1 MTKSQTTSL
10 AKLISYCESQN
21 YVGWDPYDGLN
32 SKLFNRLPLKQS
44 SLARLAWIQFFKR
57 SPINFRPLFQV
68 DKGHNPKGLGLFLSG
83 YSKILLHQN
92 KGNSFPLKIDD
103 LEAKVHSLAELLLES
118 VSKGYSGACWGYNFD
133 WQARGGLHF
142 PAHTP
147 TVVATTY
154 AAYGLL
160 DAYEATKK
168 MEYLDAACDA
178 QNFVLNDLRR
188 DYRDNDE
195 FLFSYSVLPGNN
207 KVYNASLLGSKLLA
221 RIYSYTS
228 VDSLLYESKA
238 SVDAVI
244 RAQNPDG
251 SWMYGEGPTQGWIDS
266 FHTGFNLEALS
277 DYARF
282 TGDESVLPSMEA
294 GFEFYTKSFFTT
306 EGVPKYYHNSI
317 YPIDIHSPA
326 QLAVT
331 IHALQRHGKFQEL
344 VDRVLAW
351 TIQNMQSNQG
361 YFYYQK
367 KPLWTSKIP
376 FMRWSQAWMMHAL
389 TVNILASL
397 EK

>member
-195 FLFSYSVLPGNN
+195 FLFSYSVLSGNN

-306 EGVPKYYHNSI
+306 
-317 YPIDIHSPA
+317 
-326 QLAVT
+326 
-331 IHALQRHGKFQEL
+331 HALKRRGKFQVL
-344 VDRVLAW
+344 ADRVLAW